1 MASSGSSKLSGSC
14 DVQHGQLSSHWE
26 LHVWSQSF
34 EGIAEVSLILQVDLL
49 ELLKESDLECVQ
61 VCVMECEQAQTLGHL
76 KVRNQENLWEISQAL
91 QISAE
96 TSEVMRET
104 RLVDGDSMCWNVS
117 HLSAKAQNS
126 NFISHGFPKFKYVL
140 SHLFACLLDNAI

>member
-1 MASSGSSKLSGSC
+1 M
-14 DVQHGQLSSHWE
+14 
-26 LHVWSQSF
+26 
-34 EGIAEVSLILQVDLL
+34 LQPT
-49 ELLKESDLECVQ
+49 
-61 VCVMECEQAQTLGHL
+61 QA
-76 KVRNQENLWEISQAL
+76 I

-126 NFISHGFPKFKYVL
+126 NFISHGFPKFKDVL

>member
-1 MASSGSSKLSGSC
+1 MSC
-14 DVQHGQLSSHWE
+14 
-26 LHVWSQSF
+26 
-34 EGIAEVSLILQVDLL
+34 EGKKVLQPTQD
-49 ELLKESDLECVQ
+49 
-61 VCVMECEQAQTLGHL
+61 
-76 KVRNQENLWEISQAL
+76 I

-126 NFISHGFPKFKYVL
+126 NFISHGFPKFEDVL